1 MFFGNYGDV
10 TSRLPMIRKDQKAK
24 VRKPISSSKLI
35 YIYLLSF
42 TDLTLVPI
50 ACHHM
55 LLLLAVLMHCK
66 FLYIPQILQHVMCFF
81 VCLFVSYSLGLKKKK
96 SVVDQKPK
104 YPFLRTLLKDNI
116 MTEARIVPDLSG
128 LTCIIDPCREGCV
141 SIFTRQ
147 TNFRLSC

>member
-24 VRKPISSSKLI
+24 VRKPVSSSKLI

-81 VCLFVSYSLGLKKKK
+81 VCLFVCFL
-96 SVVDQKPK
+96 Q
-104 YPFLRTLLKDNI
+104 LRTQKKEVCGRPKAKISFLKD
-116 MTEARIVPDLSG
+116 IVKRQHYDWGKDCPWPLWPHVYYWSLQRG
-128 LTCIIDPCREGCV
+128 LCQH
-141 SIFTRQ
+141 FH
-147 TNFRLSC
+147 